1 MGRLLATCMA
11 WLAVCGHASGEEGS
25 TRFAVILETGI
36 RADAGSIGAAPSRMS
51 KTLLSEG
58 LATTADLEGAPFA
71 NGAVLF
77 MPSILG
83 RRPDKWALYTPPA
96 LREQVREGVFV
107 RVIEST
113 WKGLGV
119 ARTRII
125 REVLTREQYPE
136 VYDQCTDVFEVHVCV
151 DRIMKKR
158 PSRTKEVAPAPE
170 PSASSNTASAQ
181 L

>member
-1 MGRLLATCMA
+1 MVRLLAVCLA
-11 WLAVCGHASGEEGS
+11 SSAVCVFARGEEGN

-36 RADAGSIGAAPSRMS
+36 RADAGSIGAVPSRMS

-96 LREQVREGVFV
+96 LREQVRKGVFV
-107 RVIEST
+107 RVIESA
-113 WKGLGV
+113 WMGLGV

-125 REVLTREQYPE
+125 RGVLTREQYPE
-136 VYDQCTDVFEVHVCV
+136 VYDQCTDALEVHVCV

-158 PSRTKEVAPAPE
+158 PSRTEEVAPAPE
-170 PSASSNTASAQ
+170 PSASGNNASAQ